1 MPKKTTSVLIILA
14 VFVAGWCGAF
24 TLGSRCGRTTPDR
37 GDHNGSIKA
46 SLQVPTPP
54 VPIERW
60 GDGLDECVEH
70 VRKLA
75 GPAPSFLR
83 LCIAANVLVASM
95 PAGPKQTDWTR
106 YLDEGLWSCAIRAE
120 VMRAIVVRMS
130 PNAKT
135 RHAGMATVPV
145 QGAHSV
151 LEVFIP
157 SQNRWG
163 YFDPS
168 TGAVFTRD
176 GTLNGQVLS
185 MQEVFFRPEIVD
197 DPGPI
202 VPSAPRA
209 KGAPHD
215 VDLGDNLDTCVVRK
229 PGFKTRR
236 FPMKAIFSE
245 ARCYGSYIPGYPLI
259 NPVYLKLGQRTTY
272 DGLRVIDGRLTNKLG
287 AHKDGGRYISW
298 LNRAGTSNRGLNV
311 IPAYIMDALSE
322 GREYSLAIT
331 FARIVPAQGR
341 FIPLN
346 VIGCRLLERAPKLT
360 KIAIHGKT
368 MTRMQI
374 RFRARQDRAIIM
386 IVPDPYAEARL
397 GSIGRIELTRQSKP
411 R

>member
-24 TLGSRCGRTTPDR
+24 SLGSRYGPRTGRRNELAQAP
-37 GDHNGSIKA
+37 
-46 SLQVPTPP
+46 LQATGVST
-54 VPIERW
+54 ELW

-75 GPAPSFLR
+75 GPHASFLR

-95 PAGPKQTDWTR
+95 PGGSKQTDWGR
-106 YLDEGLWSCAIRAE
+106 YLDEGLYRCTIRAE
-120 VMRAIVVRMS
+120 LMRAIVARMEPS
-130 PNAKT
+130 AKT
-135 RHAGMATVPV
+135 RHAGMATVPA

-157 SQNRWG
+157 GQGRWG

-168 TGAVFTRD
+168 RGAVFTRD
-176 GTLNGQVLS
+176 GTLDGQVLS
-185 MQEVFFRPEIVD
+185 IQEVFFKPELVD
-197 DPGPI
+197 EPGPI
-202 VPSAPRA
+202 VPSAGRVAGRPR
-209 KGAPHD
+209 D
-215 VDLGDNLDTCVVRK
+215 VDLGDDLDACVVTS
-229 PGFKTRR
+229 PGFNTPR
-236 FPMKAIFSE
+236 FPMKAILSG
-245 ARCYGSYIPGYPLI
+245 ARCYGAYIPGYPLV
-259 NPVYLKLGQRTTY
+259 NPVYLKVGDRTAY
-272 DGLRVIDGRLTNKLG
+272 DGLEVVNGQVRNRLS
-287 AHKDGGRYISW
+287 AHKSDGRYISW
-298 LNRAGTSNRGLNV
+298 LDKAGTSLRGLNV

-331 FARIVPAQGR
+331 FTHIAPAQGR

-346 VIGCRLLERAPKLT
+346 VIGCRLLERTPELT
-360 KIAIHGKT
+360 KIAIHGET

-386 IVPDPYAEARL
+386 IVPDPYAEARF